1 MLSTSTASIHQSNPP
16 NDRKMMI
23 PVTNRMRS
31 TVAMKVVTK
40 SVASYRH
47 SSVLLPPF
55 FGRKSLLQHH
65 HPRIAV
71 RSTSTITSSV
81 TTTTTN
87 GDDSTMASSSSSS
100 SLPPRDVMMY
110 DVCIVG
116 GGPAG
121 LSAAI
126 RIKQLCQQYAQH
138 KQISV
143 CVIDKGR

>member
-1 MLSTSTASIHQSNPP
+1 MLSTPTASIHQSNPP

-87 GDDSTMASSSSSS
+87 GDDSTVASSSES